1 MFHPEINRK
10 FNFVAQDLHQRGNF
24 TYKINFKLHH
34 SSKMI
39 QFLEKLS
46 FMDKIDEQYF
56 DDSQDKNN
64 YMTKFQIDFRVYIYI
79 YSHGLESC

>member
-1 MFHPEINRK
+1 
-10 FNFVAQDLHQRGNF
+10 
-24 TYKINFKLHH
+24 
-34 SSKMI
+34 MI

-79 YSHGLESC
+79 YSHG